1 MCGIVGYTGKKQAKN
16 ILLNSLEKL
25 EYRGYDS
32 AGIAVLDGTDIKYV
46 KTQGRICKL
55 RKATENI
62 NLDGCS
68 GIAHTRW
75 ATHGTPTAKNSH
87 PHFNTDKT
95 IAVVHNGII
104 ENYEE
109 LKTELSAKGYTFTTN
124 TDTEVIPHL
133 IDYYYNSSFIE
144 AIFKTAQKLEGS
156 YAVGVIHAD
165 EPHTIIAFKKG
176 SPLIAGTKKDGN
188 FIASDVSALIDE
200 TKNVYFIED
209 NEFAVLK
216 SDGITFYNTEK
227 NIINKKAQT
236 VEYTNETIDKNGF
249 EHFML
254 KEIYEQPKAVKN
266 TVLEQ
271 LSKGTPIPAEVL
283 KKINKIYIV
292 ACGTAYHSAI
302 AGKYIIEKLAGIS
315 TETDVASE
323 FRYKNP
329 IINNKTLVV
338 AVTQSGETADT
349 LGAVKLARQKG
360 AKVLAITNVEGSTV
374 TRLAD
379 FTVYTNAG
387 REIAVASTKA
397 YLTQL
402 ASFYVLGIF
411 LGEFTGYTSS
421 AVIDNLKKQLLD
433 IPEKLEQTLLL
444 NKQVQTL
451 AKKLCKEKNIFYIGR
466 GLDYAV
472 ALEGALKLKETSYI
486 VCEAYAA
493 GELKHGPIAL
503 IEDNTVVIAV
513 NTNPK
518 RKTDN
523 NIKEVASRGAKVI
536 SIVPEGYECSYE
548 NTVYIPKTDNL
559 LYPLI
564 SSVPLQLLAY
574 HIAVYKKCDVDKPK
588 NLAKS
593 VTVE

>member
-32 AGIAVLDGTDIKYV
+32 AGLAVLDGTDIKYV

-62 NLDGCS
+62 NLDGYS

-75 ATHGTPTAKNSH
+75 ATHGTPTEKNSH

-109 LKTELSAKGYTFTTN
+109 LNTELSAKGYTFTTD

-133 IDYYYNSSFIE
+133 IDYYYNSSVIE

-188 FIASDVSALIDE
+188 FIASDVSALVDE

-216 SDGITFYNTEK
+216 SDGITFYNAEK
-227 NIINKKAQT
+227 NIINKKIHT

-271 LSKGTPIPAEVL
+271 FSKGTP
-283 KKINKIYIV
+283 
-292 ACGTAYHSAI
+292 
-302 AGKYIIEKLAGIS
+302 
-315 TETDVASE
+315 
-323 FRYKNP
+323 
-329 IINNKTLVV
+329 
-338 AVTQSGETADT
+338 
-349 LGAVKLARQKG
+349 
-360 AKVLAITNVEGSTV
+360 
-374 TRLAD
+374 
-379 FTVYTNAG
+379 
-387 REIAVASTKA
+387 
-397 YLTQL
+397 
-402 ASFYVLGIF
+402 
-411 LGEFTGYTSS
+411 
-421 AVIDNLKKQLLD
+421 
-433 IPEKLEQTLLL
+433 
-444 NKQVQTL
+444 
-451 AKKLCKEKNIFYIGR
+451 
-466 GLDYAV
+466 
-472 ALEGALKLKETSYI
+472 
-486 VCEAYAA
+486 
-493 GELKHGPIAL
+493 
-503 IEDNTVVIAV
+503 
-513 NTNPK
+513 
-518 RKTDN
+518 
-523 NIKEVASRGAKVI
+523 
-536 SIVPEGYECSYE
+536 
-548 NTVYIPKTDNL
+548 
-559 LYPLI
+559 
-564 SSVPLQLLAY
+564 
-574 HIAVYKKCDVDKPK
+574 
-588 NLAKS
+588 
-593 VTVE
+593 